1 MKTHPSRRQRGF
13 TLVELL
19 VVIAIIAVL
28 AGAGFAAAR
37 AAIEKANK
45 ATALATIVAIENG
58 VNQFYSEYGALPTED
73 STDGATDAQPIDT
86 GNNAAGQEFLNIMLG
101 LDEKANPPL
110 NTRGIKFMDL
120 KEGKAKGSK
129 GIKGIIYDS
138 TGKKALG
145 LYDPWGGSYKIILDT
160 GFDDR
165 VDPKPKGGGAPK
177 NPLNGR
183 RVAAWSDGADG
194 VDSSGK
200 ASDDVKNW

>member
-1 MKTHPSRRQRGF
+1 MKTHTSRRQRGF

-37 AAIEKANK
+37 AAINKANK

-58 VNQFYSEYGALPTED
+58 VNQFYSEYGALPTD
-73 STDGATDAQPIDT
+73 KSTNGAADAPPIDS
-86 GNNAAGQEFLNIMLG
+86 GNNADGQEFLNVMLG
-101 LDEKANPPL
+101 LDEQANPPL

-120 KEGKAKGSK
+120 KEGKAQGNK
-129 GIKGIIYDS
+129 GIKGVIYNAAG
-138 TGKKALG
+138 TKTLG
-145 LYDPWGGSYKIILDT
+145 LYDPWGGSFKIILDT

-165 VDPKPKGGGAPK
+165 VDPQPKGGGGPR

-194 VDSSGK
+194 ADSTGK
-200 ASDDVKNW
+200 AADDVKNW